1 MKLRVATRKSA
12 LALTQTRWVVQE
24 LQKRTPGL
32 EVEEVQIVTEG
43 DRIQNVSLAKFGG
56 KGLFVSEVEA
66 ALADG
71 RADFAV
77 HSMKDLPARLS
88 DGLGIACVPLRED
101 PRDVLI
107 TKDGVEIDALVA
119 GARVGTSSLRR
130 SCQLRSFRN
139 DLAYT
144 LLRGNVDTRLRKL
157 DDGEYDAIVLAYAG
171 LRRLGLHTRPL
182 WPIPAEICLPSV
194 GQGALA
200 LEARLDDAATCAV
213 LAKLEDKTTR
223 TCVEAERAF
232 LAMLEGGCHA
242 PMAAHARVED
252 GARLRIDAMVGSL
265 DGSQILHAGSEH
277 YCNDL
282 DDEELRGTAVRIGR
296 ALARSLL
303 QQGADRLLEEARV
316 EAARTQ
322 QTQS

>member
-12 LALTQTRWVVQE
+12 LALTQTRWVIDA
-24 LQKRTPGL
+24 LKALTPNL

-77 HSMKDLPARLS
+77 HSMKDLPAKLGE
-88 DGLGIACVPLRED
+88 GLAIACVPKRED
-101 PRDVLI
+101 ARDVLI
-107 TKDGVEIDALVA
+107 TKDGLELDALTA
-119 GARVGTSSLRR
+119 GARIGTSSLRR
-130 SCQLRSFRN
+130 SCQLRAFRN
-139 DLAYT
+139 DLQYK

-157 DDGEYDAIVLAYAG
+157 DEGEYEAIVLAHAG
-171 LRRLGLHTRPL
+171 LLRLGLASRPL
-182 WPIPAEICLPSV
+182 WPIPAEVCLPAV

-200 LEARLDDAATCAV
+200 LEARVDDVATNMI
-213 LAKLEDKTTR
+213 LAKLEDSTTR

-232 LAMLEGGCHA
+232 LAMLDGGCHA
-242 PMAAHARVED
+242 PMAAHARIED
-252 GARLRIDAMVGSL
+252 GERLRIDAMVGAM
-265 DGSQILHAGSEH
+265 DGSSILQAGSEH
-277 YCNDL
+277 YCTGL
-282 DDEELRGTAVRIGR
+282 DEEELRSTAIRIGR
-296 ALARSLL
+296 TLARSLL
-303 QQGADRLLEEARV
+303 QQGAASLLEEARA
-316 EAARTQ
+316 EAMRVQ